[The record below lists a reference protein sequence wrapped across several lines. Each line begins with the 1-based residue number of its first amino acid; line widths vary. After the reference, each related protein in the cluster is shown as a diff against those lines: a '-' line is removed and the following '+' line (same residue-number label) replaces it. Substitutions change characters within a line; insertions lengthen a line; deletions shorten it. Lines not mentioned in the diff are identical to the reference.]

1 MKPTHRLSTVSS
13 LLTAVML
20 LMTTPSFADSDA
32 DSDSGALLQDRARV
46 IHERVLTLDTH
57 IDIPANYATHDLD
70 PGSETALQV
79 DLPKMLKGGLDAGFF
94 IVFVSQG
101 PLTDE
106 GYADAYDK
114 AIAKF
119 DAIDRQSLLYGHVI
133 GFAKTPGDVDT
144 LAASGKLV
152 AMIGLENG
160 YSLGAD
166 MEHMLEFYNRGAR
179 YMSLTHLGNTQ
190 FGDSA
195 GGTGSS
201 PEPMHGGLSALGYKA
216 ILKMNYMGIMIDV
229 SHAAKTTTMQA
240 IKASKA
246 PVIASHSALR
256 KFRDIPR
263 NISRKEMKAIA
274 KRGGVVQV
282 VAFDAYLKEPPTEK
296 SAAITEIREDMGLD
310 TREAMRAATPDQW
323 AALRKRVRTLD
334 ETWPRANV
342 ADFVDQID
350 YAVKVMGIDH
360 VGIASDFGGG
370 GGIDGWDNA
379 SETFAITLELVRR
392 GYDEPDIAKI
402 WSGNLLRVWRE
413 VETVAAKMQAQE
425 SN

>member
-1 MKPTHRLSTVSS
+1 
-13 LLTAVML
+13 
-20 LMTTPSFADSDA
+20 
-32 DSDSGALLQDRARV
+32 
-46 IHERVLTLDTH
+46 
-57 IDIPANYATHDLD
+57 
-70 PGSETALQV
+70 
-79 DLPKMLKGGLDAGFF
+79 
-94 IVFVSQG
+94 
-101 PLTDE
+101 
-106 GYADAYDK
+106 
-114 AIAKF
+114 
-119 DAIDRQSLLYGHVI
+119 
-133 GFAKTPGDVDT
+133 
-144 LAASGKLV
+144 
-152 AMIGLENG
+152 
-160 YSLGAD
+160 
-166 MEHMLEFYNRGAR
+166 
-179 YMSLTHLGNTQ
+179 
-190 FGDSA
+190 
-195 GGTGSS
+195 
-201 PEPMHGGLSALGYKA
+201 
-216 ILKMNYMGIMIDV
+216 
-229 SHAAKTTTMQA
+229 
-240 IKASKA
+240 
-246 PVIASHSALR
+246 
-256 KFRDIPR
+256 DIPR

-296 SAAITEIREDMGLD
+296 SAAITEIREDMSLD

-379 SETFAITLELVRR
+379 SETFAITLELVCR